1 MNAAAIHP
9 AQLTSSTPASV
20 PTTPL
25 AERTTEQLEDDLTG
39 LAAHLNAV
47 NFQFLELL
55 AEFDTRGGYAG
66 WGVRS
71 CAHWLSWKCGIGLV
85 AARDKV
91 RVARALRELPAVS
104 DAMARGRVSYSK
116 VRALT
121 RIATPETESF
131 LLSIALNG
139 TASHVERVVREYR
152 KCERR
157 EELQE
162 DNIRHGSRR
171 AVYRWDDDGSLVI
184 EARLPPEQGALLVKA
199 LEAAE
204 TELREEQWQRE
215 GDSAEASATTWG
227 QRQADA
233 LHRCAEAYLA
243 GEGAALP
250 PGERHQVQVQVDA
263 EALVEPQGQGDC
275 NIQDGPAIPPETARR
290 LTCDGSLVALLND
303 GDGST
308 LDVGRRTRAIPPAM
322 RRALQRR
329 DGGCRFP
336 GCSASRFVDGHHIRH
351 WADGGET
358 RLDNLVLLC
367 RNHHRLV
374 HEAGFHVS
382 THDGDVAF
390 HRPDGA
396 PIPESPAA
404 PPPAQVELPH
414 PIDGRTAV
422 PGWMGEPL
430 DLTWCLTAL
439 FQRRASAESLH

>member
-1 MNAAAIHP
+1 MNAPAVNPCKLTAISP
-9 AQLTSSTPASV
+9 A
-20 PTTPL
+20 TTPL
-25 AERTTEQLEDDLTG
+25 AERTTAQLEDDLTG

-47 NFQFLELL
+47 NYQFLQLL
-55 AEFDTRGGYAG
+55 AEFDARQGHAG

-91 RVARALRELPAVS
+91 RVARALRELPLVS
-104 DAMARGRVSYSK
+104 DAMACGRVSYSK

-139 TASHVERVVREYR
+139 TANHVERFVRECR

-162 DNIRHGSRR
+162 DNTRHGSRR

-184 EARLPPEQGALLVKA
+184 EARLPPEQGALVLEA
-199 LEAAE
+199 LQAAE

-233 LHRCAEAYLA
+233 LHRCAETYLA
-243 GEGAALP
+243 GDRAALP
-250 PGERHQVQVQVDA
+250 AGERHQVHIQVDA
-263 EALVEPQGQGDC
+263 EALADREAPGHC
-275 NIQDGPAIPPETARR
+275 AIEDGPAIPPETARR
-290 LTCDGSLVALLND
+290 LTCDGSLVALLQDSD
-303 GDGST
+303 GTT

-322 RRALQRR
+322 RRALHRR

-336 GCSASRFVDGHHIRH
+336 GCTATRFVDGHHIQH

-367 RNHHRLV
+367 RHHHRLV
-374 HEAGFHVS
+374 HEAGFHV
-382 THDGDVAF
+382 TTRDGELSF
-390 HRPDGA
+390 QRPDGT
-396 PIPESPAA
+396 PIPESPTA

-414 PIDGRTAV
+414 PTDARTAI

-430 DLTWCLTAL
+430 DLTYCLTAL
-439 FQRRASAESLH
+439 FQRRDSAESLH